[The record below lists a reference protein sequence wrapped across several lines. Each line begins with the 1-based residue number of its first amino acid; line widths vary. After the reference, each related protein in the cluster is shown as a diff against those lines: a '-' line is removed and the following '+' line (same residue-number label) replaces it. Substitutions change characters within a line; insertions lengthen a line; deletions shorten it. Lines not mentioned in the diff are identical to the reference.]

1 MVRNVVPGM
10 EDVDIPEGWKL
21 HQTIF
26 LGLVKGQGAPDIPQ
40 VLYVLVPEE
49 VKVSRPRKPKA

>member
-1 MVRNVVPGM
+1 M